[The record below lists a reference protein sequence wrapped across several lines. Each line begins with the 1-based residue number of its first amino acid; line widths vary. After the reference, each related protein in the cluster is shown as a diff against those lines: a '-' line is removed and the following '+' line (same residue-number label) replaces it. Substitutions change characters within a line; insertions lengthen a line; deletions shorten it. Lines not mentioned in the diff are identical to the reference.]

1 MGKGDLSELARRDP
15 ELAKKLIRE
24 AKPWKPNETTSA
36 AGVASSV
43 AGRDGQKAGE
53 EKKPSPAPDEKKDP
67 GFFTELAEGFET
79 GGKADDPR
87 ACDHDDDQA
96 EFPIWC
102 FPTVMRD
109 MAEAISESARIPLSL
124 SGPLILGVISGA
136 IGKGLELESGA
147 DRIIR
152 GNLYMLGLGKSGT
165 GKSSAFKLG
174 AEPITAAEIGM
185 LKFWREIRGPE
196 IKAELRIL
204 DREIKSLEAVLGGKK
219 KVDVDRSKLKKEL
232 AEKIAKVAYWQEELQ
247 EPRMIV
253 EDVTQ
258 EALGV
263 LLARNSEQLF
273 SLSADAG
280 KTLQNLE
287 GRYMK
292 EKGKS
297 DDDIYIK
304 AYTGDRCVVDR
315 IGRDPVI
322 LENPCLSLFWLIQPE
337 RAQRLFSNPDLRNG
351 GFLPR
356 CLIWDSRVEPTEQPE
371 EDRPIPAKVQE
382 NFNNLLKGLL
392 DTYHNGKEHT
402 IPPSRLAKESMRTY
416 HNSLV
421 ARRRKD
427 WCDINS
433 FVARWTENAW
443 RILVNLHAGAH
454 FSNAHLTQI
463 DRFRP
468 DHAIELSKWFGT
480 EQIRL
485 LSAMRESA
493 DWDTLSGLIELV
505 NRVYKGKATIRDL
518 GLRHG
523 YRREELERLAEK
535 YPSKIAIR
543 REEPGEKG
551 GRPSWVLVVL
561 PTK

>member
-1 MGKGDLSELARRDP
+1 
-15 ELAKKLIRE
+15 
-24 AKPWKPNETTSA
+24 
-36 AGVASSV
+36 
-43 AGRDGQKAGE
+43 
-53 EKKPSPAPDEKKDP
+53 
-67 GFFTELAEGFET
+67 
-79 GGKADDPR
+79 
-87 ACDHDDDQA
+87 
-96 EFPIWC
+96 
-102 FPTVMRD
+102 MRD
-109 MAEAISESARIPLSL
+109 MAEAVSESVRIPLSL
-124 SGPLILGVISGA
+124 SGPLILGVTSGA

-174 AEPITAAEIGM
+174 AEPITTAEIEM
-185 LKFWREIRGPE
+185 LKFWREISRPE

-204 DREIKSLEAVLGGKK
+204 DREIKALEAVLGGKK
-219 KVDVDRSKLKKEL
+219 KADVDRFKLKKEL
-232 AEKIAKVAYWQEELQ
+232 AEKIAKVAHWQEELQ

-287 GRYMK
+287 GRYIK

-356 CLIWDSRVEPTEQPE
+356 CLIWNSRVEPTEQPE
-371 EDRPIPAKVQE
+371 EDKPIPARVWTDFASLIKV
-382 NFNNLLKGLL
+382 LL
-392 DTYHNGKEHT
+392 DTYRNGKGHT
-402 IPPSRLAKESMRTY
+402 IPSSRLAKEAMRTY

-427 WCDINS
+427 LCDINS

-443 RILVNLHAGAH
+443 RILVNLHVGAH
-454 FSNAHLTQI
+454 LGNAHLTQI

-468 DHAIELSKWFGT
+468 DHAIELSEWFGT
-480 EQIRL
+480 EQVRL

-493 DWDTLSGLIELV
+493 DWETLSELIELV
-505 NRVYKGKATIRDL
+505 QRVYKGKATIRNL
-518 GLRHG
+518 SRRHC
-523 YRREELERLAEK
+523 YQREELERLAK
-535 YPSKIAIR
+535 KFPSKIAIK
-543 REEPGEKG
+543 REEPSEKG
-551 GRPSWVLVVL
+551 GRPSEVLVIL

>member
-1 MGKGDLSELARRDP
+1 MLFLRQIDEGLGISRSLAR
-15 ELAKKLIRE
+15 
-24 AKPWKPNETTSA
+24 
-36 AGVASSV
+36 
-43 AGRDGQKAGE
+43 
-53 EKKPSPAPDEKKDP
+53 
-67 GFFTELAEGFET
+67 
-79 GGKADDPR
+79 
-87 ACDHDDDQA
+87 
-96 EFPIWC
+96 C
-102 FPTVMRD
+102 FYD
-109 MAEAISESARIPLSL
+109 A
-124 SGPLILGVISGA
+124 
-136 IGKGLELESGA
+136 
-147 DRIIR
+147 
-152 GNLYMLGLGKSGT
+152 YMLGLGKSGT

-185 LKFWREIRGPE
+185 LKFWREISRPE

-204 DREIKSLEAVLGGKK
+204 EREIKALEGVLGGKK

-232 AEKIAKVAYWQEELQ
+232 AEKIAKVASWQEELQ

-371 EDRPIPAKVQE
+371 EDRPIPAKVRE
-382 NFNNLLKGLL
+382 NFNRLLKGLL
-392 DTYHNGKEHT
+392 DTYRNGKGHT
-402 IPPSRLAKESMRTY
+402 IPPSKLAKESMRTY

-454 FSNAHLTQI
+454 LSNAHLTQI

-468 DHAIELSKWFGT
+468 DQAIELSEWFGT

-493 DWDTLSGLIELV
+493 DWETLSRLTELV
-505 NRVYKGKATIRDL
+505 TKVYSGKATIRDL
-518 GLRHG
+518 SRRHC
-523 YRREELERLAEK
+523 YLREELERLAK
-535 YPSKIAIR
+535 KFPSRIVIR

-551 GRPSWVLVVL
+551 GRPSEVLVVL
-561 PTK
+561 PAK

>member
-1 MGKGDLSELARRDP
+1 
-15 ELAKKLIRE
+15 
-24 AKPWKPNETTSA
+24 
-36 AGVASSV
+36 
-43 AGRDGQKAGE
+43 
-53 EKKPSPAPDEKKDP
+53 
-67 GFFTELAEGFET
+67 
-79 GGKADDPR
+79 
-87 ACDHDDDQA
+87 
-96 EFPIWC
+96 
-102 FPTVMRD
+102 MRD

-124 SGPLILGVISGA
+124 SGPLILGVTSGA
-136 IGKGLELESGA
+136 IGKGLKLESGA

-152 GNLYMLGLGKSGT
+152 ANLYMLGLGKSGT

-185 LKFWREIRGPE
+185 LKFWREISRPE

-204 DREIKSLEAVLGGKK
+204 EREIKALEGKK
-219 KVDVDRSKLKKEL
+219 MADVDRSKLKKEL
-232 AEKIAKVAYWQEELQ
+232 AEKIAKVACWQEELQ

-297 DDDIYIK
+297 DDEIYIK

-322 LENPCLSLFWLIQPE
+322 LENPCLSLFWLMQPE

-371 EDRPIPAKVQE
+371 EDRPIPAKVRE
-382 NFNNLLKGLL
+382 DFNSLLKGLL
-392 DTYHNGKEHT
+392 NTYRNGKGHT
-402 IPPSRLAKESMRTY
+402 IPPSMLAKESMRTY

-421 ARRRKD
+421 ARRRTD

-433 FVARWTENAW
+433 FVARWTGNAW
-443 RILVNLHAGAH
+443 KILVNLHAGTYLG
-454 FSNAHLTQI
+454 NAHLTQI
-463 DRFRP
+463 DQFRP
-468 DHAIELSKWFGT
+468 DHAIELSEWFGN

-485 LSAMRESA
+485 LSAMREST
-493 DWDTLSGLIELV
+493 DWATLSELIELV
-505 NRVYKGKATIRDL
+505 SRIYRGKATFRDL
-518 GLRHG
+518 GLRHC
-523 YRREELERLAEK
+523 YQKEELERLAGNILRGSSSSAKNRAKKEDVQ
-535 YPSKIAIR
+535 A
-543 REEPGEKG
+543 GF
-551 GRPSWVLVVL
+551 
-561 PTK
+561 